1 MSFLLDIVAATFRIS
16 TPIVYATV
24 GDTYVQRGGMLN
36 LGIEGMMFAGAFFG
50 FVTAFHTGSLW
61 LGLAA
66 AAGVGIAA
74 ALLLGLLIV
83 TLGTSQHVAGI
94 GMTLLLIAVSEFT
107 NRLVFG
113 GSATLPKV
121 ETFDV
126 LSPLDFRI
134 FLQYGMTY
142 VAFLVL
148 VPVAWWVLNRSS
160 FGLRVRAVG
169 ENPEAADVAGV
180 NVFWTRYAALMVGGA
195 LAAIGG
201 AFLTLAVLGSFTLD
215 IVAGRGWV
223 ALAMVIFG
231 RWQVGRAVLG
241 ALIFAAVY
249 SLQLRLQIVPGWD
262 AVPYELLIALPYVA
276 VIVTLAFAGRNVA
289 YPGAYL
295 RPYRRA

>member
-1 MSFLLDIVAATFRIS
+1 VNFVLDIVSATFRVS

-66 AAGVGIAA
+66 AVGVGVAA
-74 ALLLGLLIV
+74 AMLLGFLIV

-113 GSATLPKV
+113 RPATLPKV

-126 LSPLDFRI
+126 LKPIDFRV
-134 FLQYGMTY
+134 FHQYGLTY
-142 VAFLVL
+142 VAFLAL
-148 VPVAWWVLNRSS
+148 VPAAWWVLNRSS

-169 ENPEAADVAGV
+169 ENPEAADVAGI

-195 LAAIGG
+195 LAALGG

-231 RWQVGRAVLG
+231 RWRVGRAVVG
-241 ALIFAAVY
+241 VLIFAGVY

-276 VIVTLAFAGRNVA
+276 VIVALALAGRNVA

>member
-1 MSFLLDIVAATFRIS
+1 MSFILDIVSATFRVS

-24 GDTYVQRGGMLN
+24 GDTYVQRAGMLN
-36 LGIEGMMFAGAFFG
+36 LGIEGMMFSGAFFG
-50 FVTAFHTGSLW
+50 FMVAFQTGSIW

-66 AAGVGIAA
+66 AAGVGVAA
-74 ALLLGLLIV
+74 ALLLGFLIV

-94 GMTLLLIAVSEFT
+94 GMTLLLIALCAFT

-113 GSATLPKV
+113 RPATLPKI
-121 ETFDV
+121 ETFETH
-126 LSPLDFRI
+126 SPLDFRI
-134 FLQYGMTY
+134 LDQYGMTY
-142 VAFLVL
+142 FAFLVL

-169 ENPEAADVAGV
+169 ENPEAADVAGI
-180 NVFWTRYAALMVGGA
+180 NVFWTRYAALMVGGG
-195 LAAIGG
+195 LAAVGG
-201 AFLTLAVLGSFTLD
+201 AFLTIALLGSFTLD

-231 RWQVGRAVLG
+231 RWQVGRAVIG

-249 SLQLRLQIVPGWD
+249 SLGLRLQIVPGWD
-262 AVPYELLIALPYVA
+262 AVPYQLLLAMPYVA
-276 VIVTLAFAGRNVA
+276 VIVALAAGGRNVA
-289 YPGAYL
+289 YPAAYL

>member
-1 MSFLLDIVAATFRIS
+1 MSFFLDIVAATFRIS

-24 GDTYVQRGGMLN
+24 GDTYVQRAGMLN

-50 FVTAFHTGSLW
+50 FLTAFHTGSLW

-134 FLQYGMTY
+134 FQQYGMTY

-249 SLQLRLQIVPGWD
+249 ALQLRLQIVPGWD

>member
-1 MSFLLDIVAATFRIS
+1 MSFLVDIVAATFRVS

-24 GDTYVQRGGMLN
+24 GDTYVQRAGMLN

-50 FVTAFHTGSLW
+50 FMVGFHSGSIW

-66 AAGVGIAA
+66 AAGIGIAA
-74 ALLLGLLIV
+74 ALLLGFLVV

-94 GMTLLLIAVSEFT
+94 GMTLLLIAISAFT

-113 GSATLPKV
+113 RPETLPKV
-121 ETFDV
+121 ETFETHA
-126 LSPLDFRI
+126 PLDLRI
-134 FLQYGMTY
+134 LDQYGMTY
-142 VAFLVL
+142 FAFLVL

-180 NVFWTRYAALMVGGA
+180 NVFWTRYAALAVGGA
-195 LAAIGG
+195 LAAVGG
-201 AFLTLAVLGSFTLD
+201 AFMTLALLGTFTLG
-215 IVAGRGWV
+215 IIAGRGWV

-231 RWQVGRAVLG
+231 RWQVGRATIGV
-241 ALIFAAVY
+241 LIFAAVY
-249 SLQLRLQIVPGWD
+249 ALGFRLQNEPGWD
-262 AVPYELLIALPYVA
+262 AVPYELLLAAPYVA
-276 VIVTLAFAGRNVA
+276 VIVALALGGRNVA

>member
-1 MSFLLDIVAATFRIS
+1 MSFLVDIVAATFRVS

-24 GDTYVQRGGMLN
+24 GDTYVQRAGMLN

-50 FVTAFHTGSLW
+50 FMVGFHSGSIW

-66 AAGVGIAA
+66 AAGIGIAA
-74 ALLLGLLIV
+74 ALLLGFLVV

-94 GMTLLLIAVSEFT
+94 GMTLLLIAISAFT

-113 GSATLPKV
+113 RPETLPKV
-121 ETFDV
+121 ETFETHA
-126 LSPLDFRI
+126 PLDFRI
-134 FLQYGMTY
+134 LDQYGMTY
-142 VAFLVL
+142 FAFLVL
-148 VPVAWWVLNRSS
+148 VPAAWWVLNRSS

-180 NVFWTRYAALMVGGA
+180 NVFWTRYAALAVGGA
-195 LAAIGG
+195 LAAVGG
-201 AFLTLAVLGSFTLD
+201 AFMTLALLGTFTLG
-215 IVAGRGWV
+215 IIAGRGWV

-231 RWQVGRAVLG
+231 RWQVGRAVIG
-241 ALIFAAVY
+241 VLIFAAVY
-249 SLQLRLQIVPGWD
+249 ALGFRLQNEPGWD
-262 AVPYELLIALPYVA
+262 AVPYELLLAAPYVA
-276 VIVTLAFAGRNVA
+276 VIVALALAGRNVA

>member
-1 MSFLLDIVAATFRIS
+1 MNFVLDIVAATFRVS

-66 AAGVGIAA
+66 AVGVGVAA
-74 ALLLGLLIV
+74 AMLLGFLIV

-113 GSATLPKV
+113 RPATLPKV
-121 ETFDV
+121 DTFDV
-126 LSPLDFRI
+126 LSPLDFRV
-134 FLQYGMTY
+134 FNQYGLTY
-142 VAFLVL
+142 AAFLAL
-148 VPVAWWVLNRSS
+148 VPAAWWVLNRSS

-169 ENPEAADVAGV
+169 ENPEAADVAGI
-180 NVFWTRYAALMVGGA
+180 NVFWTRYAALMVGGG
-195 LAAIGG
+195 LAALGG

-231 RWQVGRAVLG
+231 RWRVGRAVVG

-276 VIVTLAFAGRNVA
+276 VIVALALAGRNVA

>member
-1 MSFLLDIVAATFRIS
+1 MSFLLDIVSATFRVS

-50 FVTAFHTGSLW
+50 FVTAYHTGSLL

-66 AAGVGIAA
+66 AVGVGVAA
-74 ALLLGLLIV
+74 AMLLGFLIV

-113 GSATLPKV
+113 RPATLPKV

-126 LSPLDFRI
+126 LSPLDFRV
-134 FLQYGMTY
+134 FHQYGLTY
-142 VAFLVL
+142 GAFLLL
-148 VPVAWWVLNRSS
+148 VPAAWWVLNRSS

-169 ENPEAADVAGV
+169 ENPEAADVAGI
-180 NVFWTRYAALMVGGA
+180 NVFWTRYRALMVGGA
-195 LAAIGG
+195 LAALGG

-231 RWQVGRAVLG
+231 RWRVGRAVVG

-276 VIVTLAFAGRNVA
+276 VIVALALGGRNVA

>member
-1 MSFLLDIVAATFRIS
+1 
-16 TPIVYATV
+16 
-24 GDTYVQRGGMLN
+24 
-36 LGIEGMMFAGAFFG
+36 
-50 FVTAFHTGSLW
+50 
-61 LGLAA
+61 
-66 AAGVGIAA
+66 
-74 ALLLGLLIV
+74 
-83 TLGTSQHVAGI
+83 
-94 GMTLLLIAVSEFT
+94 
-107 NRLVFG
+107 
-113 GSATLPKV
+113 
-121 ETFDV
+121 V

-134 FLQYGMTY
+134 FQQYGMTY

-249 SLQLRLQIVPGWD
+249 ALQLRLQIVPGWD
-262 AVPYELLIALPYVA
+262 AVPYELLIALPYVV

>member
-1 MSFLLDIVAATFRIS
+1 MSFLADIVAATFRVS

-24 GDTYVQRGGMLN
+24 GDTYVQRAGMLN

-50 FVTAFHTGSLW
+50 FMVGFHSGSIW

-66 AAGVGIAA
+66 AAGIGIAA
-74 ALLLGLLIV
+74 ALLLGFLVV

-94 GMTLLLIAVSEFT
+94 GMTLLLIAISAFT

-113 GSATLPKV
+113 RPETLPKV
-121 ETFDV
+121 ETFETHA
-126 LSPLDFRI
+126 PLDLRI
-134 FLQYGMTY
+134 LDQYGMTY
-142 VAFLVL
+142 FAFLVL

-180 NVFWTRYAALMVGGA
+180 NVFWTRYAALAVGGA
-195 LAAIGG
+195 LAAVGG
-201 AFLTLAVLGSFTLD
+201 AFMTLALLGTFTLG
-215 IVAGRGWV
+215 IIAGRGWV

-231 RWQVGRAVLG
+231 RWQVGRAVIG

-249 SLQLRLQIVPGWD
+249 ALGFRLQNEPGWD
-262 AVPYELLIALPYVA
+262 RVPYELLLAAPYVA
-276 VIVTLAFAGRNVA
+276 VIVALALAGRNVA

>member
-1 MSFLLDIVAATFRIS
+1 VNFVLDILQATFRTS
-16 TPIVYATV
+16 TPIVYAAV
-24 GDTYVQRGGMLN
+24 GDTYVQRAGMLN

-50 FVTAFHTGSLW
+50 FLAGYQTGSLW

-66 AAGVGIAA
+66 AAGI
-74 ALLLGLLIV
+74 GLLSAAVLGFLVI

-113 GSATLPKV
+113 RPDTLPKV
-121 ETFDV
+121 ETFD
-126 LSPLDFRI
+126 LHSPFDFRV
-134 FLQYGMTY
+134 LDQYGMTY
-142 VAFLVL
+142 VALLLL
-148 VPVAWWVLNRSS
+148 VPAAWWVLNRSS

-169 ENPEAADVAGV
+169 ENPEAADVAGI
-180 NVFWTRYAALMVGGA
+180 NVFLVRYAALLLGGA

-231 RWQVGRAVLG
+231 RWMIGRAVLG
-241 ALIFAAVY
+241 VLLFAAV
-249 SLQLRLQIVPGWD
+249 SALQLRLRILPGWD
-262 AVPYELLIALPYVA
+262 AVPFELLLALPYVA
-276 VIVTLAFAGRNVA
+276 VLVALALAGRNVA

-295 RPYRRA
+295 RPYRRT

>member
-1 MSFLLDIVAATFRIS
+1 VSFLLDIVAATFRIS

-24 GDTYVQRGGMLN
+24 GDTYVQRAGMLN

-50 FVTAFHTGSLW
+50 FLTAFHTGSLW
-61 LGLAA
+61 LGLGA

-134 FLQYGMTY
+134 FQQYGMTY

-249 SLQLRLQIVPGWD
+249 ALQLRLQIVPGWD
-262 AVPYELLIALPYVA
+262 AVPYELLIALPYVV

>member
-24 GDTYVQRGGMLN
+24 GDTYVQRAGMLN

-50 FVTAFHTGSLW
+50 FLTAFHTGSLW

-134 FLQYGMTY
+134 FQQYGMTY

-249 SLQLRLQIVPGWD
+249 ALQLRLQIVPGWD

>member
-1 MSFLLDIVAATFRIS
+1 MNFVFDIVQATFRTS

-24 GDTYVQRGGMLN
+24 GDTYVQRAGMLN

-50 FVTAFHTGSLW
+50 FAAGYHSGSLW
-61 LGLAA
+61 VGLLA
-66 AAGVGIAA
+66 AAGVGAAAAA
-74 ALLLGLLIV
+74 ALGFLIV

-94 GMTLLLIAVSEFT
+94 GMTLLLIALSEFT

-113 GSATLPKV
+113 RPETLPKI

-126 LSPLDFRI
+126 LSPLDFRV
-134 FLQYGMTY
+134 FNQYGMTY

-148 VPVAWWVLNRSS
+148 FPLAWWVLNRSR

-169 ENPEAADVAGV
+169 ENPEAADVAGI
-180 NVFWTRYAALMVGGA
+180 NVFLVRYLALTLGGA
-195 LAAIGG
+195 LAAVGG
-201 AFLTLAVLGSFTLD
+201 AFLTLALLGSFTLD

-231 RWQVGRAVLG
+231 RWMVGRAVLG
-241 ALIFAAVY
+241 VLIFAAVF
-249 SLQLRLQIVPGWD
+249 SLQLRLQILPGWD
-262 AVPYELLIALPYVA
+262 AVPFELLIALPYVV
-276 VIVTLAFAGRNVA
+276 VIVALALAGRNVA

-295 RPYRRA
+295 KPYRRA